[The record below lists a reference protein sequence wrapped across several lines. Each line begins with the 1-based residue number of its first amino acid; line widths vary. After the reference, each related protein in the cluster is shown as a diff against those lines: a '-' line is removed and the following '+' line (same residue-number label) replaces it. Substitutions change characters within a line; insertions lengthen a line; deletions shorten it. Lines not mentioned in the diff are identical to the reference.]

1 MMVIEF
7 DQVEKGFGSHKAL
20 RGVSFTVPAGTMF
33 GLIGPNGSG
42 KTTALRLMLGLLE
55 PSAGQL
61 RVFGD
66 TPSERLADRIG
77 YLPEERGLYP
87 RMSVRD
93 AILYYARLKGAEP
106 SSRALDTWLD
116 RFEIRKLQSTLV
128 GALSKGN
135 AQKVQF
141 IAAVLHEPELL
152 ILDEPSSGLDPSSQ
166 EQMRR
171 VISRYAAEGRSV
183 ILSTHDLGWAERM
196 CQSVVMLHQGRKVLD
211 QQARGASARDRAS
224 IKVSVAGVLPAL
236 SELPGV
242 TGIVESDGYHRL
254 MLGPDADPQRIL
266 AVLMQRTVLSH
277 FELAQ
282 PSLHETFMQLAT
294 LRHGSVPPPGIGHA

>member
-1 MMVIEF
+1 MMLIEF
-7 DQVEKGFGSHKAL
+7 DEVQKEFGSHKAL
-20 RGVSFTVPAGTMF
+20 RGVSFTVPAGTML

-61 RVFGD
+61 RVFGA
-66 TPSERLADRIG
+66 TPSDVLADRIG

-116 RFEIRKLQSTLV
+116 RFEIRKLQGTLV

-152 ILDEPSSGLDPSSQ
+152 ILDEPSSGLDPSGQ

-211 QQARGASARDRAS
+211 RQARGAPAAERAS

-236 SELPGV
+236 SQLPGV
-242 TGIVESDGYHRL
+242 TAIVESDGYHRL

-266 AVLMQRTVLSH
+266 AVLIQHSHLSH

-282 PSLHETFMQLAT
+282 PSLHETFLQLAT
-294 LRHGSVPPPGIGHA
+294 PLHGSVPPPGIGHA

>member
-1 MMVIEF
+1 MIEF

-55 PSAGQL
+55 PTAGQV
-61 RVFGD
+61 RVFGA
-66 TPSERLADRIG
+66 TPSERSADRIG

-106 SSRALDTWLD
+106 SSRALDGWLD

-171 VISRYAAEGRSV
+171 VISRYAAEGHTV
-183 ILSTHDLGWAERM
+183 VLSTHDLSWAERM

-211 QQARGASARDRAS
+211 RQGRGAPAAERAS
-224 IKVSVAGVLPAL
+224 IKVCVAGVLPAL

-242 TGIVESDGYHRL
+242 TAILERDGYHRL
-254 MLGPDADPQRIL
+254 MLGADADPQRIL
-266 AVLMQRTVLSH
+266 AVLIAHSHLSH

-282 PSLHETFMQLAT
+282 PSLHETFLQLAT
-294 LRHGSVPPPGIGHA
+294 PRHGSVPPPGIGHA